1 MPPSTLPPK
10 LLASVAVTLAAL
22 SAPCFAKAEA
32 ATHAAA
38 CVAALKARE
47 AEMTAR
53 LKPGAPVEPEL
64 LKVVQSGIAIIGTQY
79 LSGLREAEARKLLE
93 DAEREFSALPRA
105 SADARQ
111 AQCLQEGDGLYRR
124 ASGLERSLIT
134 SAAQR
139 RIRRLRPA

>member
-1 MPPSTLPPK
+1 MSPK
-10 LLASVAVTLAAL
+10 LVVTVAAAL
-22 SAPCFAKAEA
+22 ACACATAFASGPA
-32 ATHAAA
+32 ASHAAA

-47 AEMTAR
+47 SAMAAA

-64 LKVVQSGIAIIGTQY
+64 LKVVRGGIAIIGRQY

-93 DAEREFSALPRA
+93 EAERDFQALPRDA
-105 SADARQ
+105 AEARQ
-111 AQCLQEGDGLYRR
+111 AQCLQEGDGLYRH
-124 ASGLERSLIT
+124 ASAIERSLIT